1 MRGDPYRSQRGT
13 RSSPFS
19 ERSNAGPREN
29 LGKKLFEHDLQLA
42 ILYIQSSV
50 DVRKVLPFLFT
61 KFCYLSPYSKVL
73 KKRCTTSLFR
83 HFQVSKLILVV
94 CLCSVDVLKTET

>member
-50 DVRKVLPFLFT
+50 DVRNVLSFYFPNFVIYHLILSTLYLTLFHM
-61 KFCYLSPYSKVL
+61 L
-73 KKRCTTSLFR
+73 KKALYDMCHLYFDI
-83 HFQVSKLILVV
+83 FKLAN
-94 CLCSVDVLKTET
+94 

>member
-50 DVRKVLPFLFT
+50 DVRNVFACFYFTETFLDYGLNFD
-61 KFCYLSPYSKVL
+61 YLSPYY
-73 KKRCTTSLFR
+73 
-83 HFQVSKLILVV
+83 
-94 CLCSVDVLKTET
+94 